1 MYRKPFGIRPHL
13 GEVSAMNRTRLAS
26 AAVLLTLPLL
36 IAGALCGPAR
46 AADPKE
52 SKDAVKITATA
63 EKADGNGNQNVVI
76 TLDIDPKWHLYANPV
91 KNDDMVSAQTVV
103 KLAAGAKLDDVK
115 ITYPP
120 GKQKKDS
127 TGTYDIYEGKIE
139 IKAVVRRA
147 KDDNSPLDASIQVS
161 ACDEVKCLLPSTIK
175 IKVEPK

>member
-1 MYRKPFGIRPHL
+1 MTFVTVGTLLSARPQ
-13 GEVSAMNRTRLAS
+13 LAK
-26 AAVLLTLPLL
+26 
-36 IAGALCGPAR
+36 

-52 SKDAVKITATA
+52 SKDAVKVTATA
-63 EKADGNGNQNVVI
+63 DKPDGSGNQNVTI

-91 KNDDMVSAQTVV
+91 KNEDMVSAQTVV
-103 KLAAGAKLDDVK
+103 KLAAGAKLEDVK

-127 TGTYDIYEGKIE
+127 AGTYDIYEGKVE
-139 IKAVVRRA
+139 IKATIRRA

>member
-1 MYRKPFGIRPHL
+1 MSR
-13 GEVSAMNRTRLAS
+13 SRLAPR
-26 AAVLLTLPLL
+26 AVLLTMTLVT
-36 IAGALCGPAR
+36 AGALLAALPQLSK

-52 SKDAVKITATA
+52 SKDAVKVTATA
-63 EKADGNGNQNVVI
+63 DKPDDAGKQSVTI

-91 KNDDMVSAQTVV
+91 KNEDMVSAQTVV
-103 KLAAGAKLDDVK
+103 KLAASAKLDDVK

-127 TGTYDIYEGKIE
+127 AGTYDIYEGKID
-139 IKAVVRRA
+139 IKATVRRA
-147 KDDNSPLDASIQVS
+147 KDDNSPLDVSIQVS